1 MKTPVQAKSIET
13 GYIAN
18 LKYVRIRVSKYVR
31 IRVSKYVRMRMSV
44 RDKERTVDFDLS
56 CLLRQR
62 ESMGVSM

>member
-31 IRVSKYVRMRMSV
+31 MRMSV
-44 RDKERTVDFDLS
+44 RDKERTVDFSLN